1 MKKKNILSKSS
12 ALFLSMILLLGGCG
26 TSGEEDSNVSS
37 GTVPSVLSDPS
48 ESSTESSIEAPSPE
62 TTASSDELATD
73 PESRALTITITNM
86 CGADIGMFSVIDPL
100 SGEQV
105 NVDSLANGESLTLTA
120 DWPSSVENFDWA
132 LYNQDGNLCVEST
145 TDISSANSSVT
156 LTLTG
161 DGNFEGVEEAFE

>member
-12 ALFLSMILLLGGCG
+12 ALFLSMLLLFGGCG

-37 GTVPSVLSDPS
+37 GTTPSVLSDPS
-48 ESSTESSIEAPSPE
+48 ESSTESSDEAPSPE

-145 TDISSANSSVT
+145 TDISSANSSVM

>member
-48 ESSTESSIEAPSPE
+48 ESSTESSIEAPSLE